1 MLLLNTVVVLA
12 LASAPPAKP
21 EARASCAT
29 TNIETALQHMEAHL
43 KANANKPRVEHTDEE
58 LARLVESG
66 EYVESIAD
74 EFVGKTWKVRDVPN
88 GYVSTGDKDPD
99 GTYEAALFKNPE
111 GYHLVLVG
119 EGASVTHIEAFRCD
133 KDGFKADP
141 AALRMPPAQAIRLYA
156 DAGLI
161 APKGKK
167 GLQEKTLQDWGGSI
181 VNFHLPRKGRSI
193 RLTANVEEPASVYGK
208 ALGTLEYV
216 DSKFVI
222 RSLAKNPAP

>member
-29 TNIETALQHMEAHL
+29 TNIETALQHLEAHL
-43 KANANKPRVEHTDEE
+43 KASADKPRVELSEEE
-58 LARLVESG
+58 LARQVESG
-66 EYVESIAD
+66 EYVESVAD
-74 EFVGKTWKVRDVPN
+74 EFIGKTWTVRDVPN
-88 GYVSTGDKDPD
+88 GFVSTGDSEPM
-99 GTYEAALFKNPE
+99 GTFEAALFKNAE

-119 EGASVTHIEAFRCD
+119 EGASVTHIEAFRCG
-133 KDGFKADP
+133 KDGFKADE
-141 AALRMPPAQAIRLYA
+141 AAFRMSNKQAIQLYA

-167 GLQEKTLQDWGGSI
+167 GLQEKTLKDWGGSI

-208 ALGTLEYV
+208 ALGTIEYV
-216 DSKFVI
+216 DSKFVV
-222 RSLAKNPAP
+222 RSLAKKPAP

>member
-1 MLLLNTVVVLA
+1 MLLNTVVVLA

-21 EARASCAT
+21 AAQASCAT
-29 TNIETALQHMEAHL
+29 TNIETALQHLETHL
-43 KANANKPRVEHTDEE
+43 KATAAQPKVELSDEE

-66 EYVESIAD
+66 EYAESVAE

-88 GYVSTGDKDPD
+88 GFVSTGDKNPD

-133 KDGFKADP
+133 KGGFKAD
-141 AALRMPPAQAIRLYA
+141 AKAFRISNAQAIQLYA

-167 GLQEKTLQDWGGSI
+167 GLQEKTLQDWAGSI
-181 VNFHLPRKGRSI
+181 LGFHLPRKGRSI
-193 RLTANVEEPASVYGK
+193 RITAGVEEPASVYGK
-208 ALGTLEYV
+208 ALGTVEYV
-216 DSKFVI
+216 DSKFVV
-222 RSLAKNPAP
+222 RSLAKKPAR

>member
-21 EARASCAT
+21 VARAGCAT
-29 TNIETALQHMEAHL
+29 TNIETALQHLETHL
-43 KANANKPRVEHTDEE
+43 KASAAQPKAEVSEEE

-66 EYVESIAD
+66 EYVESVAE
-74 EFVGKTWKVRDVPN
+74 EFIGKDWKVRDVPN
-88 GYVSTGDKDPD
+88 GFVSTGDKNPD

-119 EGASVTHIEAFRCD
+119 EGVSVTHIEAFRCD
-133 KDGFKADP
+133 KDGFKADN
-141 AALRMPPAQAIRLYA
+141 AALRISTAQALQLYA

-167 GLQEKTLQDWGGSI
+167 GLQEKTLKDWGGSI
-181 VNFHLPRKGRSI
+181 LDFHLPRKGRSI
-193 RLTANVEEPASVYGK
+193 RVTAGVDEPASVYGK

-216 DSKFVI
+216 DSKFVV
-222 RSLAKNPAP
+222 RSLAKKPAP